1 MKGKN
6 SHLFSLHLHII
17 DLSIEK
23 DQFLCHR
30 NLTVKDKGQ
39 NIYYRLKKN
48 NSSMKYLKLKK
59 QVNLISKYYIDNL
72 LKNLRC

>member
-6 SHLFSLHLHII
+6 SHLFSLHLRII
-17 DLSIEK
+17 DLSIENDK
-23 DQFLCHR
+23 FLCHR

-39 NIYYRLKKN
+39 YIYYRLKKK

-59 QVNLISKYYIDNL
+59 QMNLISKYYIDIL
-72 LKNLRC
+72 LKNLRW

>member
-39 NIYYRLKKN
+39 NIYYRLKKTI
-48 NSSMKYLKLKK
+48 L
-59 QVNLISKYYIDNL
+59 V
-72 LKNLRC
+72 